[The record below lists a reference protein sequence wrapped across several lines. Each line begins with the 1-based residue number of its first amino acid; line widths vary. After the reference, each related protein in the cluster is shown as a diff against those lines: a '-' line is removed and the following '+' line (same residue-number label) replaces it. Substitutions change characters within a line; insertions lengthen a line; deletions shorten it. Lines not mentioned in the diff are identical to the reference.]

1 MSLAPMRSEPSQTG
15 CAEVRSPL
23 SEVVLEGEL
32 VRLEPL
38 TNDHLVA
45 MLEAASTDRSTFGL
59 TSVPAATPEA
69 VEQYISTAREQH
81 ERAEGLAFATVRRS
95 DDRVVGSTR
104 FMSAEYWKPIEAQPR
119 STPIAIEVG
128 YTWLISEAQ
137 RTGINAE
144 AKVLMF
150 NYAFDVLR
158 VERITLKT
166 DARNERSRRNIERA
180 GATFDG
186 ILRRHMPA
194 SDGGYRDSAMYS
206 LLREEWLDRR
216 GKRK

>member
-15 CAEVRSPL
+15 CGEVRTPL

-38 TNDHLVA
+38 TNDHSVA

-59 TSVPAATPEA
+59 TSVPKATPEA
-69 VEQYISTAREQH
+69 VALYISKAQEQH
-81 ERAEGLAFATVRRS
+81 ERSEGLAFATIRRS

-104 FMSAEYWKPIEAQPR
+104 FMSAEYWEPIEEQTR

-150 NYAFDVLR
+150 NYAFDVLG

-216 GKRK
+216 GERK

>member
-1 MSLAPMRSEPSQTG
+1 MP
-15 CAEVRSPL
+15 PL
-23 SEVVLEGEL
+23 DAVKLEGEL

-38 TNDHLVA
+38 TLDHTPAVVA
-45 MLEAASTDRSTFGL
+45 AASTDRSTFGL
-59 TSVPAATPEA
+59 TTVPEA
-69 VEQYISTAREQH
+69 NVQSVERYITTAQDQF
-81 ERAEGLAFATVRRS
+81 ERGEGLAFATIRRS
-95 DDRVVGSTR
+95 DDRLVGSTR
-104 FMSAEYWKPIEAQPR
+104 FMLAEYWYPFDEQPR

-128 YTWLISEAQ
+128 YTWLIADAQ

-150 NYAFDVLR
+150 DYAFNALG

-194 SDGGYRDSAMYS
+194 SDGGFRDSAMFS
-206 LLREEWLDRR
+206 LLREEWHELGNRQ
-216 GKRK
+216 

>member
-1 MSLAPMRSEPSQTG
+1 MP
-15 CAEVRSPL
+15 PL
-23 SEVVLEGEL
+23 DVVTLEGEL
-32 VRLEPL
+32 ARLEPL
-38 TNDHLVA
+38 TLDYTAAMVA
-45 MLEAASTDRSTFGL
+45 AASTDRSTFGL
-59 TSVPAATPEA
+59 TTVPEA
-69 VEQYISTAREQH
+69 NVQSVEHYITTAQEQY
-81 ERAEGLAFATVRRS
+81 ERAEGLAFATIRRS

-104 FMSAEYWKPIEAQPR
+104 FMSAEYWNLIDEQPR

-150 NYAFDVLR
+150 EHAFDVLQ

-206 LLREEWLDRR
+206 LLREEWREHR
-216 GKRK
+216 GRHE

>member
-1 MSLAPMRSEPSQTG
+1 MLSTPSQIG
-15 CAEVRSPL
+15 CHEVMPPL
-23 SEVVLEGEL
+23 DVVALEGEL

-38 TNDHLVA
+38 KLDHTDAMVA
-45 MLEAASTDRSTFGL
+45 AASTDRSTFGL
-59 TSVPAATPEA
+59 TTVPEA
-69 VEQYISTAREQH
+69 NMQSVERYITTAQEQYKRG
-81 ERAEGLAFATVRRS
+81 EGLAFATIRRS
-95 DDRVVGSTR
+95 DDRLVGSTR
-104 FMSAEYWKPIEAQPR
+104 FMLAEYWHPIDEQPR

-128 YTWLISEAQ
+128 YTWLIAEAQ

-150 NYAFDVLR
+150 NYAFDVLG

-180 GATFDG
+180 GGTFDG

-194 SDGGYRDSAMYS
+194 SDGGFRDSAMFS
-206 LLREEWLDRR
+206 LLRQEWHQLGNHR
-216 GKRK
+216 